1 MQPRRRPIAV
11 RDRLS
16 LAPSPSD
23 KLSSRLRGLDRPN
36 CFNHKELPFE
46 SVGIADALP
55 RRFGEL
61 IPLDFTGYQFLL
73 RYSTRC
79 PLNKLQHSGQ
89 SLSPIIGSQTRISFS

>member
-1 MQPRRRPIAV
+1 MCSSAGPVPSGAAAHNNQWKASTLRLQAKIKMQPRRRPIAV

-55 RRFGEL
+55 TRVGPTPERRANL
-61 IPLDFTGYQFLL
+61 
-73 RYSTRC
+73 
-79 PLNKLQHSGQ
+79 
-89 SLSPIIGSQTRISFS
+89 